1 VNNIEE
7 FRLEVERLYNEWLEK
22 TENRNTS
29 YGELLYIQEL
39 NKEELSDMYEELLKE
54 LEDDK
59 NE

>member
-1 VNNIEE
+1 MNNIEE